1 MDHGVVSQQGLDKR
15 RLNHDVR
22 LKLSSENWLS
32 YSIWVNSPP
41 LGWDKAEGSKAE
53 GVEGKS
59 TQGIKGVKKS
69 DIIAIPS
76 ADDTPMEE
84 ANVGA
89 QGLPLVST

>member
-1 MDHGVVSQQGLDKR
+1 
-15 RLNHDVR
+15 
-22 LKLSSENWLS
+22 
-32 YSIWVNSPP
+32 

>member
-1 MDHGVVSQQGLDKR
+1 MTISDYIVIETLQ
-15 RLNHDVR
+15 
-22 LKLSSENWLS
+22 
-32 YSIWVNSPP
+32 YSIWVIPP
-41 LGWDKAEGSKAE
+41 HLGWDKAEGFSARAE